1 LFKCIFSTNRYGS
14 DWLRQRKS
22 LKVPSLAIQPPSP
35 AFDHGKFEKAF
46 FDAGHLPEEHFRQLL
61 DSLPAAIYTTD
72 AAGRITFYN
81 RAAVELAGREPR
93 PGTDQWCVSWRLLLP
108 DGTPLPHDK
117 CPMAVALKE
126 DRPIRD
132 VEIIAERPDG
142 TRINL
147 LPYPTPLHDSR
158 GALVG
163 AVNMLVD
170 VTERKRAEQAVQMLN
185 QNLEQRVEE
194 RTRQL
199 VQAFNQLRASEE
211 RFRLLVEGVTDYAIF
226 MLDTNG
232 FVASWNA
239 GARRIKGYTAEEIIG
254 RHFSQFY
261 TEEDRQNGKPAIA
274 LETARRV
281 GKFEAEGWRVRKDG
295 TTFWANAVLDAI
307 HDEGGRLI
315 GFAKIT
321 RDLTEKKEA
330 EEQLRRAQKMEAIG
344 QLTGGVAHDF
354 NNLLTAIIG
363 NLEMLASVLPAGS
376 PSRRYAEA
384 ALRAGVRGSQLTSQ
398 LLAFSRHQ
406 EIRPEVVSFNDLLR
420 ETLMLCQRTVGE
432 GIQIELLLQQDI
444 WPCRIDPAEFGAA
457 VLNLAANA
465 RDAMN
470 RSGRLTLRTDNV
482 TVSGVDGINLATGD
496 YVVLS
501 VKDTGSGMSAEVM
514 ERAFEPFY
522 TTKDV
527 GKGTGLG
534 LSQVY
539 GFATQSGGVARIE
552 SKLGKGTTVRIFVPR
567 AASEIANNAVAGER
581 VLHAPPGAVTILV
594 VEDDGDVREMI
605 VGILSDL
612 GYRALVAATAAEAL
626 KILEREDPVDLLFT
640 DIVMPAGISGTELAR
655 RASRLRPGLKVLLS
669 SGFSREDGQS
679 RAGRAEFP
687 FIAKPYRPTTL
698 AHKLKEA
705 LAGGF
710 LGQASYGKGTSSIA

>member
-1 LFKCIFSTNRYGS
+1 M
-14 DWLRQRKS
+14 
-22 LKVPSLAIQPPSP
+22 
-35 AFDHGKFEKAF
+35 KAQSEG
-46 FDAGHLPEEHFRQLL
+46 AHLPEEYFRQLL

-72 AAGRITFYN
+72 AAGRITYYN
-81 RAAVELAGREPR
+81 RAAVELSGREPR
-93 PGTDQWCVSWRLLLP
+93 LGTEQWRVSWRLHLP
-108 DGTPLPHDK
+108 DGTPLPHDE
-117 CPMAVALKE
+117 CPMAVALRE

-142 TRINL
+142 TRLNL
-147 LPYPTPLHDSR
+147 LPYPTPLHDR
-158 GALVG
+158 TGALVG

-170 VTERKRAEQAVQMLN
+170 ITERKRAEQAVQSLN
-185 QNLEQRVEE
+185 ETLEQRVEE
-194 RTRQL
+194 RSRQL
-199 VQAFNQLRASEE
+199 MQAFNQLRATEE
-211 RFRLLVEGVTDYAIF
+211 RFRLLVEGVIDYAIF
-226 MLDTNG
+226 MLDPNG
-232 FVASWNA
+232 FVTSWNA
-239 GARRIKGYTAEEIIG
+239 GARRIKGYAAEEIIG

-261 TEEDRQNGKPAIA
+261 TEEDRQHGKPATA
-274 LETARRV
+274 LETAKRT
-281 GKFEAEGWRVRKDG
+281 GKYEAEGWRVRKDG

-307 HDEGGRLI
+307 HDADGRLI

-363 NLEMLASVLPAGS
+363 NLEMLTRLLPAES
-376 PSRRYAEA
+376 PIRRYAEG
-384 ALRAGVRGSQLTSQ
+384 ALRAGMRGSQLTSQ
-398 LLAFSRHQ
+398 LLTFSRYQ
-406 EIRPEVVSFNDLLR
+406 EVRPEVVSINDLLR
-420 ETLMLCQRTVGE
+420 ETLMLCQRTVGDGVE
-432 GIQIELLLQQDI
+432 IELLLQQDI
-444 WPCRIDPAEFGAA
+444 WPCHIDPAEFGAA

-501 VKDTGSGMSAEVM
+501 VTDTGSGMSAEVM

-567 AASEIANNAVAGER
+567 ATGEIANNAVAGER

-612 GYRALVAATAAEAL
+612 GYRALVAATAGEAL
-626 KILEREDPVDLLFT
+626 KILEREDSIDLLFT

-655 RASRLRPGLKVLLS
+655 RASRLRPDLKVLLS

-679 RAGRAEFP
+679 RAARAEFP

-698 AHKLKEA
+698 AHKLKEV

-710 LGQASYGKGTSSIA
+710 LGQPSYGKATSSIV